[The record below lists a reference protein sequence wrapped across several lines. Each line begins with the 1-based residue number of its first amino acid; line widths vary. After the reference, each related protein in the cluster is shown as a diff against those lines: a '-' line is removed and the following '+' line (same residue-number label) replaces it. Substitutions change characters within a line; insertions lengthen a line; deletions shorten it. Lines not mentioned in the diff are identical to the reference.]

1 MKLTVGQV
9 LQLVRDA
16 ITAEPDSF
24 GKTAALRRLAR
35 LNIPS
40 MNHVAVNVPKP
51 EMSQEAKEL
60 LKNSQKVAP
69 GPSREPK
76 EKGEDE
82 PKADV
87 SAKDTPVVKLPPMR
101 KRKPYREPEV

>member
-1 MKLTVGQV
+1 
-9 LQLVRDA
+9 
-16 ITAEPDSF
+16 
-24 GKTAALRRLAR
+24 
-35 LNIPS
+35 
-40 MNHVAVNVPKP
+40 MNHLVVDIPKP

-60 LKNSQKVAP
+60 LKNSLNVAP
-69 GPSREPK
+69 GPSREAEAK
-76 EKGEDE
+76 KDDGE